1 MTVLVSACRTVF
13 FLSFC
18 ELPHQIPKMF
28 LHYLQRVVSQMASQL
43 RNASSPELFWDAVRS
58 EYRDSAGHL
67 CQAEMYKLLDSS
79 CIVERDAGIVACSV
93 PWQAHALSPSLPLLP
108 PPPPCEIAQL
118 YLWDSTALG
127 WPTWGWISVLFCDSW
142 FGYLFEEG

>member
-118 YLWDSTALG
+118 YL
-127 WPTWGWISVLFCDSW
+127 
-142 FGYLFEEG
+142 